1 MAASRADSPKV
12 TTGEITAEGT
22 ATVGEGRTRDWG
34 WLPSFGMGL
43 VLLYLVL
50 VPLALMI
57 LSSFR
62 PGGFPLDP
70 GFTLAHYRAAY
81 SDAGF
86 PALLWSTLVF
96 GAGSTVLA
104 LALGTGLAWLVERT
118 DMPGRATIRGLVL
131 LPMATPPILLAI
143 AWAMLL
149 SPRTGFLNQLLK
161 EGLGLS
167 AAPFDIF
174 TMPGL
179 VFVQGLALVPTAY
192 LFLAPAFRNM
202 DPSLEEAAFTSG
214 AGTWLVVRRILLPV
228 LWPSILASAIFLL
241 IVSFVVF
248 DIPGTLG
255 TPAHISVLSTQIYNL
270 VVEAPGG
277 IPLYGRV
284 SALAMVFLVILLAL
298 AAVYHRLTRHAQR
311 YRTVTGKGFRPR
323 MFPLGRGRWPALAA
337 VVAYFLLSVVA
348 PLVILLWTSL
358 MPYRIGISAS
368 ALKFLTLDNHRDFL
382 TNPRVVSATQ
392 HSLIIAIVAAT
403 AVALLSLLVAW
414 LTTRRQAPGGKIL
427 DTLAF
432 LPVAIPGVMIG
443 VALVYVYLSLGS
455 VIPIYGTIWIIAIA
469 YVTQYLPFG
478 SRTTQGVM
486 LQLHPELE
494 EAALTSG
501 AGTFRVLRRITLP
514 LVWPALAA
522 VWIWVAAHALRELS
536 SALMLQGRD
545 NAVIPTLIW
554 DYWSGGE
561 PTHMAAGGIWLT
573 AALIIFLL
581 LWRGLSRRN
590 SLERAA

>member
-1 MAASRADSPKV
+1 MTIAQPTDAASSR
-12 TTGEITAEGT
+12 TGGDA
-22 ATVGEGRTRDWG
+22 RRRDWRL
-34 WLPSFGMGL
+34 LPPLGMGL
-43 VLLYLVL
+43 VLGYLVL

-70 GFTLAHYRAAY
+70 GFTLANYRAAY
-81 SDAGF
+81 GDPGF
-86 PALLWSTLVF
+86 PSLLWSTLIF
-96 GAGSTVLA
+96 AIGSTILA
-104 LALGTGLAWLVERT
+104 LVLGTGLAWLVERS
-118 DMPGRATIRGLVL
+118 DMPWRATVRALVL

-149 SPRTGFLNQLLK
+149 SPRTGFLNQLLQGAL
-161 EGLGLS
+161 GLGS
-167 AAPFDIF
+167 APFDVF

-179 VFVQGLALVPTAY
+179 IFVQGLALVPTAY

-202 DPSLEEAAFTSG
+202 DPSFEEAAITSG
-214 AGTWLVVRRILLPV
+214 AGTALVIRRILLPV
-228 LWPSILASAIFLL
+228 LWPPILAAAIFLL

-255 TPAHISVLSTQIYNL
+255 TPAHISVLSTRIYNL
-270 VVEAPGG
+270 VVESPGG

-284 SALAMVFLVILLAL
+284 SALAMVFLAILLVL
-298 AAVYHRLTRHAQR
+298 AGVYHRLTRHAQR
-311 YRTVTGKGFRPR
+311 YRTVTGKGFRSR
-323 MFPLGRGRWPALAA
+323 VFALGRRGRRAALAA
-337 VVAYFLLSVVA
+337 VIVYFLLSVVA

-358 MPYRIGISAS
+358 MPYRIGISAAGLS
-368 ALKFLTLDNHRDFL
+368 LMTLDNHRDFL
-382 TNPRVVSATQ
+382 TNPRVVAATR
-392 HSLIIAIVAAT
+392 HSLVIAIVAAT
-403 AVALLSLLVAW
+403 AVAILAFLVAW
-414 LTTRRQAPGGKIL
+414 LTTRCRAPGGKIL

-443 VALVYVYLSLGS
+443 VALVYVYLTLGA
-455 VIPIYGTIWIIAIA
+455 VIPIYGSIWIIAIA

-494 EAALTSG
+494 EAALASG
-501 AGTFRVLRRITLP
+501 ADTWRVLRRITLP

-522 VWIWVAAHALRELS
+522 VWIWVAAHSLRELS

-573 AALIIFLL
+573 AALIVFLL
-581 LWRGLSRRN
+581 LWRLLARRTA
-590 SLERAA
+590 LEREA